1 MSDRKDQEFSD
12 ARNRGIGASQNPKRG
27 GRFTDVMERRSNR
40 RLTIA
45 TGRDVS
51 GWEAYRRWLSQVQ
64 APDTKRLSL
73 DPALYTW
80 RGYRSWAEQMRRD
93 WDKEQ

>member
-1 MSDRKDQEFSD
+1 MKRPSS
-12 ARNRGIGASQNPKRG
+12 RGANYTDLVKRRG
-27 GRFTDVMERRSNR
+27 NGRLS
-40 RLTIA
+40 IA
-45 TGRDVS
+45 AGRDVS

-73 DPALYTW
+73 DPTLYTW

-93 WDKEQ
+93 WDNEK